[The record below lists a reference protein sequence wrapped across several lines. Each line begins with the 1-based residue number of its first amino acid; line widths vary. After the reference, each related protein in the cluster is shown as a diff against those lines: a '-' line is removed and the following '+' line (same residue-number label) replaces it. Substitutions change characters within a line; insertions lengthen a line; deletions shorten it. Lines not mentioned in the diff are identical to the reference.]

1 MLSYL
6 FLVLCTALKSLQ
18 SRTKPQMYVCKLEE
32 AIIEVLRFKAIL
44 FVELDVINYQILEI
58 NPCGLG
64 YRIRDMEAEWRL
76 RFITDKNSWWI
87 FGKQKWRWGINRTL
101 SQSAKVCT
109 KIWCFWPLSAPTTS
123 EVKNHYA
130 HVITQDTCNK
140 FIEIKFSVGCMV
152 CP

>member
-58 NPCGLG
+58 KPCGLG
-64 YRIRDMEAEWRL
+64 SRIRDMEAERRL
-76 RFITDKNSWWI
+76 N
-87 FGKQKWRWGINRTL
+87 GG
-101 SQSAKVCT
+101 
-109 KIWCFWPLSAPTTS
+109 
-123 EVKNHYA
+123 
-130 HVITQDTCNK
+130 
-140 FIEIKFSVGCMV
+140 
-152 CP
+152 